1 VDARK
6 LANGRA
12 LFTDDVELRGML
24 EARLLYSPY
33 AHARIVNIV
42 RHAAEQLAGVRAVLT
57 YKNVA
62 RVVFS
67 SAGENYPEPPPYD
80 QSTVG

>member
-1 VDARK
+1 
-6 LANGRA
+6 
-12 LFTDDVELRGML
+12 ML

-33 AHARIVNIV
+33 AHARIVNIDTT
-42 RHAAEQLAGVRAVLT
+42 RAEQLAGVRAVLT

-80 QSTVG
+80 QVLLDNKCRFVVTEWLRSPPTR